1 MSPSP
6 LQVKVSAL
14 KRLIKEEKL
23 YQQEVS
29 EQEQYV
35 NKMKESNADEYE
47 IKKQVEV
54 LEESKRMVPQVT
66 KKIGEHRE
74 ALKSF
79 LETYSGDEDL
89 TAAKE
94 LLV

>member
-1 MSPSP
+1 MSPTQ
-6 LQVKVSAL
+6 LTIKVNAL

-23 YQQEVS
+23 YQQEVN
-29 EQEQYV
+29 EQESYV
-35 NKMKESNADEYE
+35 ESMKTNNGDKYE

-54 LEESKRMVPQVT
+54 LDESKRMIEELKKKLVT
-66 KKIGEHRE
+66 YKED
-74 ALKSF
+74 LKTFIAS
-79 LETYSGDEDL
+79 YSGDEDL